1 MSSSCHVQVVPHI
14 RMTYTL
20 ACFVTTCAFTCFVFG
35 ACAPAAMMPPPLP
48 MMEGHKNM
56 LGGSITGGYPNYMEA
71 TIPVSPN
78 AQLWY
83 IRSITPKLNVQ
94 VSAFGGYSSVY
105 GTGVGLQYTFLEQS
119 KFRMGLDFQLGWYYG
134 RLSLPVAVA
143 LKPSLWLY
151 TAPAAQLAVTGIMRL
166 PLGLAW
172 QNGPSTLYFESGADF
187 FPPANGLTSIDP
199 ATYQYPYV
207 YGSFGY
213 GHSF

>member
-1 MSSSCHVQVVPHI
+1 MSASCSVQVLPRKLITSV
-14 RMTYTL
+14 L
-20 ACFVTTCAFTCFVFG
+20 ASIMFS
-35 ACAPAAMMPPPLP
+35 ACAPAAMMNPPLP

-56 LGGSITGGYPNYMEA
+56 LGGFVTGGYPNYFEA
-71 TIPVSPN
+71 NMPVSPN

-94 VSAFGGYSSVY
+94 VSTFMGLSSLI
-105 GTGVGLQYTFLEQS
+105 GAGVGLQYTFLEQS
-119 KFRMGLDFQLGWYYG
+119 KFRMGLELQGGYAYG
-134 RLSLPVAVA
+134 RLSLPAAVA

-151 TAPAAQLAVTGIMRL
+151 TAPAAQFAATGFMRV

-187 FPPANGLTSIDP
+187 FSSFNGLLSNVPSTY
-199 ATYQYPYV
+199 ATPYV

-213 GHSF
+213 GRSF